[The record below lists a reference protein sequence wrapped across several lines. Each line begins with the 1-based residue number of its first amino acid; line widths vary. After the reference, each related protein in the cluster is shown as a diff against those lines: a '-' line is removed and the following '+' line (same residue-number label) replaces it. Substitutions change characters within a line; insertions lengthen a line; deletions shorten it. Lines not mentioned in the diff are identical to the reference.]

1 MRRGIA
7 ICYNSLGSI
16 NGILRNVGI
25 IAGAIIGLICICAI
39 GFFVYFRYF
48 AFVPDRDGMEA
59 HYFLLKVTPYNS
71 GTDELGESVGYG
83 EGEFKDYEIA
93 NGDVFYEDF
102 SGTLVQ
108 NPKESE
114 MANMDGLLFRVVSL
128 DEDSVTLLINQ
139 EECTVMYGEAFVV
152 ASLLE
157 VHDGAATGYRMRIT
171 P

>member
-1 MRRGIA
+1 MR
-7 ICYNSLGSI
+7 NT
-16 NGILRNVGI
+16 ILRNVGI
-25 IAGAIIGLICICAI
+25 IAGVAIGLICICAI
-39 GFFVYFRYF
+39 GFLVYFRYF

-59 HYFLLKVTPYNS
+59 HYFLLQVTPCNS
-71 GTDELGESVGYG
+71 GTDEFGVSVGYG
-83 EGEFKDYEIA
+83 EGEPRDYEIA

-114 MANMDGLLFRVVSL
+114 MANMAGLLFKVVSL

-139 EECTVMYGEAFVV
+139 EECTVMYGEEFVV

-157 VHDGAATGYRMRIT
+157 VQDGAATGYRMKIT